1 MDTKKET
8 CPDAF
13 KIQVASE
20 ALRERN
26 TPEEIAAKYEIHP
39 SLVYA
44 WKEALLVGDLFGAV
58 TRLKDELAE
67 ATKKHDK
74 VKKELEAIRREKE
87 SLLKKNKR

>member
-1 MDTKKET
+1 MDTKEET
-8 CPDAF
+8 CTDAF

-58 TRLKDELAE
+58 TRLKEELAE
-67 ATKKHDK
+67 TTKK
-74 VKKELEAIRREKE
+74 VEEAKKRLEEVRREKE